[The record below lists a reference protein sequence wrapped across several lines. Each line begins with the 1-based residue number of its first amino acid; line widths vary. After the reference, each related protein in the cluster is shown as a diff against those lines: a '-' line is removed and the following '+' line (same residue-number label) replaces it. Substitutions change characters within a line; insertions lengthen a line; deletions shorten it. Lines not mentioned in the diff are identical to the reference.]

1 MRMLLDVKQRIERAL
16 FDQRV
21 VIAGGGA
28 VDWSQ
33 VLDAWI
39 VAINCHHMGKADM
52 RLFAAGS
59 LGEYLKRPGVG
70 ADPERLFP
78 AEDLA
83 FALYEATIEP
93 EHVEALVERFPW
105 SARLPFFADLSYGR
119 SSHGSIHEWTNT
131 LFRRLDTRPLT
142 GLIAVEFVRL
152 LPVASY
158 YVTGFDFYQTAG
170 VIPYAIGSHVLAP
183 QVEYL
188 RELRKHDK
196 RFSCDEQLARILDG
210 KIKFQSV
217 VTWMHG
223 GQVFISPIDINKQER
238 VEDAG

>member
-1 MRMLLDVKQRIERAL
+1 
-16 FDQRV
+16 
-21 VIAGGGA
+21 
-28 VDWSQ
+28 
-33 VLDAWI
+33 
-39 VAINCHHMGKADM
+39 M

-59 LGEYLKRPGVG
+59 LGEYLAQPQ
-70 ADPERLFP
+70 P

-83 FALYEATIEP
+83 FALYEATVEP
-93 EHVEALVERFPW
+93 RHVVALMERFPW
-105 SARLPFFADLSYGR
+105 SSRLPFFADLSYGR
-119 SSHGSIHEWTNT
+119 SSHGAIYEWTNT

-158 YVTGFDFYQTAG
+158 YVTGFDFYQCDG
-170 VIPYAIGSHVLAP
+170 VIPYAVGSHVLAP

-188 RELRKHDK
+188 RELREHDK

-210 KIKFQSV
+210 EVEFQQV
-217 VTWMHG
+217 VAWMHG
-223 GQVFISPIDINKQER
+223 GQVFLSPIDLNKQER